1 MKTLT
6 QTVTCHSGQTLHNFN
21 FLQKSS
27 ILSRCWQLSAA
38 SLFVAIFGSTT
49 SWGQVSLTELLNAV
63 ENDRVAESAEYRE
76 RQQEFEQN
84 VARQQQ
90 ILDTTNERIVEQ
102 ETEQNRLSDQFE
114 ANEVIIA
121 DKREI
126 LRNRRGDLNEL
137 FGTLQ
142 GVAGDFLSNFQDSLI
157 SAQYP
162 GRAGELEVIIERA
175 GSTIEQLNISEME
188 RFWYFMHQEVTE
200 SGRVVTYN
208 GDIALPSGD
217 TTNRTITRIGA
228 FNAISDGEYLNYQGE
243 VGHLQVLPR
252 QPDSEVLGAARD
264 LQSSTTGFTRT
275 GIDPTGG
282 VGGQVMANLVN
293 FPSASEQV
301 QANAGVIG
309 FIIIGVGVVGILL
322 AFYRL
327 LMLTLVS
334 VQVRNQLKSEK
345 PAKNNPLGRVLLIA
359 DANPDA
365 DTETLELKLG
375 EAILKETPSLESM
388 LTLIKMIATIAPLGG
403 LLGTVTGMIQVFQQI
418 TVYGAG
424 DPTIMAGGISQAL
437 MTTVLGIVVA
447 IPTIFMHTVVKSR
460 SDNIIHILEEQAT
473 GMIAQKAERSAG
485 GQ

>member
-1 MKTLT
+1 MKALKILGGI
-6 QTVTCHSGQTLHNFN
+6 SAASF
-21 FLQKSS
+21 FLICST
-27 ILSRCWQLSAA
+27 QLSAQA
-38 SLFVAIFGSTT
+38 TSLS
-49 SWGQVSLTELLNAV
+49 ELLDAV
-63 ENDRVAESAEYRE
+63 ENDRVAESAQYRE
-76 RQQEFEQN
+76 RLQEFEQN
-84 VARQQQ
+84 AARQQQ
-90 ILDTTNERIVEQ
+90 ILDTTNERIAAEEDLQVQ
-102 ETEQNRLSDQFE
+102 LSDQFE

-121 DKREI
+121 DKREV

-142 GVAGDFLSNFQDSLI
+142 GVAGDFLSNFQNSLI

-162 GRAGELEVIIERA
+162 GRSAELERIIQRA

-217 TTNRTITRIGA
+217 TANRTITRIGA
-228 FNAISDGEYLNYQGE
+228 FNAISDGEYLSYTGA

-252 QPDSEVLGAARD
+252 QPASDVLASARA
-264 LQSSTTGFTRT
+264 LQSASSGLVRV

-293 FPSASEQV
+293 FPSAQEQV
-301 QANAGVIG
+301 EANAGPIG
-309 FIIIGVGVVGILL
+309 RIIIGVGVVGILL
-322 AFYRL
+322 GFYRL

-334 VQVRNQLKSEK
+334 IKVRSQLKSDK
-345 PAKNNPLGRVLLIA
+345 PAKNNPLGRVLLVA
-359 DANPDA
+359 ESNPSA

-375 EAILKETPSLESM
+375 EAILKETPALESM

-485 GQ
+485 GRA

>member
-1 MKTLT
+1 MKMLKKVTGLIAMSTLMIVGSPAAYA
-6 QTVTCHSGQTLHNFN
+6 QGS
-21 FLQKSS
+21 
-27 ILSRCWQLSAA
+27 LS
-38 SLFVAIFGSTT
+38 
-49 SWGQVSLTELLNAV
+49 ELLNAV
-63 ENDRVAESAEYRE
+63 ENDRVAESEEY
-76 RQQEFEQN
+76 QQRLGEFEQN
-84 VARQQQ
+84 AARQTE
-90 ILDTTNERIVEQ
+90 ILEITEGRITEQ
-102 ETEQNRLSDQFE
+102 ESVQVQLSDQFE
-114 ANEVIIA
+114 ANEVVIA

-162 GRAGELEVIIERA
+162 GRTGELEVIIERA
-175 GSTIEQLNISEME
+175 GSSIEQLNISEME

-208 GDIALPSGD
+208 GEVALPSGE
-217 TTNRTITRIGA
+217 TSNRSVTRIGS
-228 FNAISDGEYLNYQGE
+228 FNAISDGEYLSYQGE

-252 QPDSEVLGAARD
+252 QPASDVLSAAND
-264 LQSSTTGFTRT
+264 LTASTSGFTRA

-301 QANAGVIG
+301 EANAGVIG
-309 FIIIGVGVVGILL
+309 FIIIGVGVIGIILG
-322 AFYRL
+322 FFRL

-334 VQVRNQLKSEK
+334 VKVRSQLKSDK
-345 PAKNNPLGRVLLIA
+345 ASNNNPLGRVLMVA
-359 DANPDA
+359 ESNPNA

-375 EAILKETPSLESM
+375 EAILKETPSLESL

-473 GMIAQKAERSAG
+473 GMIAQKAERAAG
-485 GQ
+485 GS

>member
-1 MKTLT
+1 MKVLEKITGLT
-6 QTVTCHSGQTLHNFN
+6 AA
-21 FLQKSS
+21 S
-27 ILSRCWQLSAA
+27 ILIVMGSSAGYAQGSLS
-38 SLFVAIFGSTT
+38 
-49 SWGQVSLTELLNAV
+49 ELLNAV
-63 ENDRVAESAEYRE
+63 ENDRVAESEEYQQRL
-76 RQQEFEQN
+76 QEFEQN
-84 VARQQQ
+84 AARQTE
-90 ILDTTNERIVEQ
+90 ILEITEGRITEQ
-102 ETEQNRLSDQFE
+102 ETLQVQLSDQFE

-121 DKREI
+121 DKREV

-162 GRAGELEVIIERA
+162 GRTDELEVIIERA
-175 GSTIEQLNISEME
+175 GSSIEQLNISEME

-208 GDIALPSGD
+208 GEVALPSGE
-217 TTNRTITRIGA
+217 TSNREVTRIGS

-252 QPDSEVLGAARD
+252 QPSSDVLSAANA
-264 LQSSTTGFTRT
+264 LTSSSSGFTRA

-293 FPSASEQV
+293 FPSAQEQV
-301 QANAGVIG
+301 EANAGVIG
-309 FIIIGVGVVGILL
+309 FIIIGVGVVGIILG
-322 AFYRL
+322 FFRL

-334 VQVRNQLKSEK
+334 VKVRSQLKSDR
-345 PAKNNPLGRVLLIA
+345 ASKNNPLGRVLMVA
-359 DANPDA
+359 ESNPNA

-375 EAILKETPSLESM
+375 EAILKETPSLESL

-473 GMIAQKAERSAG
+473 GMIAQKAERAAG
-485 GQ
+485 GS

>member
-1 MKTLT
+1 MNVFKKITGLT
-6 QTVTCHSGQTLHNFN
+6 
-21 FLQKSS
+21 
-27 ILSRCWQLSAA
+27 AA
-38 SLFVAIFGSTT
+38 SVFMVVGS
-49 SWGQVSLTELLNAV
+49 SAVYAQGSLSDLLNAV
-63 ENDRVAESAEYRE
+63 ENDRVAESEEYQQRL
-76 RQQEFEQN
+76 QEFEQN
-84 VARQQQ
+84 AARQTE
-90 ILDTTNERIVEQ
+90 ILETTEGRIADQ
-102 ETEQNRLSDQFE
+102 ESLQVQLSDQFE

-121 DKREI
+121 DKREV

-162 GRAGELEVIIERA
+162 GRTSELEVIIERA
-175 GSTIEQLNISEME
+175 GSSIEQLNISEME

-208 GDIALPSGD
+208 GEVALPSGE
-217 TTNRTITRIGA
+217 TSTRSVTRIGS
-228 FNAISDGEYLNYQGE
+228 FNAISDGEYLSYQGE

-252 QPDSEVLGAARD
+252 QPDSEVLSAGNALTA
-264 LQSSTTGFTRT
+264 STSGFTRA

-301 QANAGVIG
+301 EANAGVIG
-309 FIIIGVGVVGILL
+309 FIIIGVGVIGIILG
-322 AFYRL
+322 FFRL

-334 VQVRNQLKSEK
+334 VNVRSQLKSDK
-345 PAKNNPLGRVLLIA
+345 ASKNNPLGRVLMVA
-359 DANPDA
+359 ESNPNA

-375 EAILKETPSLESM
+375 EAILKETPSLESL

-473 GMIAQKAERSAG
+473 GMIAQKAERAAG
-485 GQ
+485 NS

>member
-1 MKTLT
+1 MKMLIK
-6 QTVTCHSGQTLHNFN
+6 VTGLIAA
-21 FLQKSS
+21 S
-27 ILSRCWQLSAA
+27 ILMVAGSPAGYAQGSLS
-38 SLFVAIFGSTT
+38 
-49 SWGQVSLTELLNAV
+49 ELLNAV
-63 ENDRVAESAEYRE
+63 ENDRVAESEEY
-76 RQQEFEQN
+76 QQRLREFEQN
-84 VARQQQ
+84 TARQTE
-90 ILDTTNERIVEQ
+90 ILEITEGRITEQ
-102 ETEQNRLSDQFE
+102 ESVQVQLSDQFE
-114 ANEVIIA
+114 ANEVVIA

-162 GRAGELEVIIERA
+162 GRTDELEVIIERA
-175 GSTIEQLNISEME
+175 GSSIEQLNISEME

-208 GDIALPSGD
+208 GEVALPSGE
-217 TTNRTITRIGA
+217 TSNRSVTRIGL
-228 FNAISDGEYLNYQGE
+228 FNAISDGEYLSYQGE

-252 QPDSEVLGAARD
+252 QPGSDVLSAAND
-264 LQSSTTGFTRT
+264 LTASTSGFTRA

-301 QANAGVIG
+301 EANAGVIG
-309 FIIIGVGVVGILL
+309 FIIIGVGVIGIILG
-322 AFYRL
+322 FFRL

-334 VQVRNQLKSEK
+334 VKVRSQLKSDK
-345 PAKNNPLGRVLLIA
+345 ASNNNPLGRVLMVA
-359 DANPDA
+359 ESNPNA

-375 EAILKETPSLESM
+375 EAILKETPSLESL

-473 GMIAQKAERSAG
+473 GMIAQKAERAAG
-485 GQ
+485 GS